1 MQPSGSE
8 TSLQGD
14 TSHQVT
20 LTNDQSSTLSLTI
33 SEATPN
39 ATSSQALPDGA
50 TPSGYRCGLTID
62 LFGQAPAPA
71 NPSPQPEKAKHQ
83 AMNAT
88 SGPTGSNLSELADR
102 QSSLANRL
110 KRQLDGVGSTLFSL
124 TWRKKATPLG
134 RPYYQLAAS
143 GRRIS
148 DKGYGSHAQDNL
160 GSHHHLPC
168 GGGDHLDSRTN
179 WPTPNAGPQND
190 GDTTWQQ
197 RRVELKLK
205 HGNGNGF
212 GMTLGMASSLAS
224 WPTPT
229 ALDRQRDEETMD
241 KCLAVRKARANQNTV
256 PLYLGEV
263 ANMVKVQVGLESVA
277 SWATPTARDGKSEH
291 GSPEMME
298 RRAQRSEGK
307 PLSKQ
312 VLGTWLTPQ
321 SGDAKATSIHADNP
335 QNQNMLAHQAE
346 RTAPGPISSGSP
358 AQTESKGQLNPA
370 FSLWLM
376 GYPPEWLSCAPP
388 ATRLSRKSRQSS

>member
-1 MQPSGSE
+1 MAPITTKSTLTQPSGSE

-20 LTNDQSSTLSLTI
+20 LTSGQSLTLNPTI

-88 SGPTGSNLSELADR
+88 SGPTGLNLSELADR

-148 DKGYGSHAQDNL
+148 DSDCGS
-160 GSHHHLPC
+160 
-168 GGGDHLDSRTN
+168 
-179 WPTPNAGPQND
+179 WPTPQAKEQKESAEKKKARGANAGLNLRD
-190 GDTTWQQ
+190 AC
-197 RRVELKLK
+197 E
-205 HGNGNGF
+205 
-212 GMTLGMASSLAS
+212 LAS
-224 WPTPT
+224 WPTPDQGERGAPRYPEKT
-229 ALDRQRDEETMD
+229 TRENGTKIQFTLNAAVSLVGWSTPQAGDYKGSSGAGARERGGFQRRLGNDVQT
-241 KCLAVRKARANQNTV
+241 
-256 PLYLGEV
+256 LGE
-263 ANMVKVQVGLESVA
+263 
-277 SWATPTARDGKSEH
+277 T
-291 GSPEMME
+291 
-298 RRAQRSEGK
+298 
-307 PLSKQ
+307 
-312 VLGTWLTPQ
+312 
-321 SGDAKATSIHADNP
+321 
-335 QNQNMLAHQAE
+335 
-346 RTAPGPISSGSP
+346 SSGSH

-376 GYPPEWLSCAPP
+376 GYPEEWLNSAPP
-388 ATRLSRKSRQSS
+388 ATRSSRKSRQSS

>member
-8 TSLQGD
+8 TLLQGD

-20 LTNDQSSTLSLTI
+20 LTSGQSLTLNPTI

-71 NPSPQPEKAKHQ
+71 NPSPQPERAKHQ

-148 DKGYGSHAQDNL
+148 DSDCGSWPTARSVDGSKG
-160 GSHHHLPC
+160 
-168 GGGDHLDSRTN
+168 SRT
-179 WPTPNAGPQND
+179 PEG
-190 GDTTWQQ
+190 
-197 RRVELKLK
+197 VMKELARK
-205 HGNGNGF
+205 GNLDELPSIA
-212 GMTLGMASSLAS
+212 MLAS
-224 WPTPT
+224 WPTPNVPSGG
-229 ALDRQRDEETMD
+229 R
-241 KCLAVRKARANQNTV
+241 TV
-256 PLYLGEV
+256 HHTEGTGTTRYYKGK
-263 ANMVKVQVGLESVA
+263 KVQVGLESVA
-277 SWATPTARDGKSEH
+277 SWATPTPDASAGEGFGQHPERINPYRTFTINDAARMASWPTPNAAESGPDFAAMNGRGKT
-291 GSPEMME
+291 PKLPTI
-298 RRAQRSEGK
+298 AA
-307 PLSKQ
+307 
-312 VLGTWLTPQ
+312 LT
-321 SGDAKATSIHADNP
+321 
-335 QNQNMLAHQAE
+335 
-346 RTAPGPISSGSP
+346 GPISSGSP

-376 GYPPEWLSCAPP
+376 GYPEEWLNCAPQ
-388 ATRLSRKSRQSS
+388 ATRSSRKSRQSS